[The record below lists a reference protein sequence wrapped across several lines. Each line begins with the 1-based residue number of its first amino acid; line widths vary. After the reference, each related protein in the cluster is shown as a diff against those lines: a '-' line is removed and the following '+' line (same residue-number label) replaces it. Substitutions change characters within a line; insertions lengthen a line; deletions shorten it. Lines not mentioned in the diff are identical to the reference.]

1 VVFSVL
7 VTGEIDRK
15 GLKLLES
22 EPGFSVDF
30 KPGLTR
36 KQLLQIIGK
45 YDAIICRSETGFDA
59 ELASAAKKLRVFARA
74 GVGLDNVDVGAA
86 SKHGIAV
93 MNAPAGNTI
102 AAAEHTFALLLSACR
117 LLPNANNSLKQG
129 KWERKRFMGPE
140 LYKKTLGIIGFGRI
154 GSRVAIRAKSFG
166 MNVITFD
173 PYIMRE
179 KPNDLGVELIDDLDM
194 LLKRSDFIT
203 VHTSLNEE
211 TRGMISEREFGLM
224 KDGVIVVN
232 CARGGIYNEKALS
245 KALASGKVRAAAA
258 DVFSSEPP
266 KSIEFISLDNA
277 VVTPH
282 IGANTFEAQQNLS
295 EIIVKQTVKA
305 LRFGEFENTVNVP
318 FIGGER
324 FKEIKSY
331 LLLGEK
337 LGSLLAQLCQGRI
350 DSIEVEVKG
359 SISSIDA
366 IKAFA
371 VKGVMQKILDGTVNE
386 VNALHLANERGIRV
400 SSLKSEQ
407 PRDFSNMVEVR
418 LKAGKET
425 RKACGV
431 VFGNRFLRI
440 VKVDDIFLELIPEG
454 SILFLSNHDK
464 PGVIGCIGTMLG
476 DNGVNIATWQL
487 GRDRKGGTALAAIS
501 LDNPIGADLLKSML
515 SLENIID
522 VKQVIL

>member
-194 LLKRSDFIT
+194 LLK
-203 VHTSLNEE
+203 
-211 TRGMISEREFGLM
+211 
-224 KDGVIVVN
+224 
-232 CARGGIYNEKALS
+232 
-245 KALASGKVRAAAA
+245 
-258 DVFSSEPP
+258 
-266 KSIEFISLDNA
+266 
-277 VVTPH
+277 
-282 IGANTFEAQQNLS
+282 
-295 EIIVKQTVKA
+295 
-305 LRFGEFENTVNVP
+305 
-318 FIGGER
+318 
-324 FKEIKSY
+324 
-331 LLLGEK
+331 
-337 LGSLLAQLCQGRI
+337 
-350 DSIEVEVKG
+350 
-359 SISSIDA
+359 
-366 IKAFA
+366 
-371 VKGVMQKILDGTVNE
+371 
-386 VNALHLANERGIRV
+386 
-400 SSLKSEQ
+400 
-407 PRDFSNMVEVR
+407 
-418 LKAGKET
+418 
-425 RKACGV
+425 
-431 VFGNRFLRI
+431 
-440 VKVDDIFLELIPEG
+440 
-454 SILFLSNHDK
+454 
-464 PGVIGCIGTMLG
+464 
-476 DNGVNIATWQL
+476 
-487 GRDRKGGTALAAIS
+487 
-501 LDNPIGADLLKSML
+501 
-515 SLENIID
+515 
-522 VKQVIL
+522 